1 MSDTHTDLV
10 IELSSSTPGSNSH
23 SPDNEES
30 RLVTELR
37 RWLQPGVEVALTF
50 HGFRA
55 ITAVLWLSEC
65 EQDHSFRAGVR
76 LLGVSALSEEEQP
89 VEDAQPADRLQNVIR
104 AVTGPKITRVPF

>member
-10 IELSSSTPGSNSH
+10 IQLSSSARVPGS
-23 SPDNEES
+23 PDVDNEES
-30 RLVTELR
+30 RLVGELR

-55 ITAVLWLSEC
+55 ITSILWLSEC
-65 EQDHSFRAGVR
+65 EVDHSFRAGVR

-89 VEDAQPADRLQNVIR
+89 TDAQSPDTHRNLIR
-104 AVTGPKITRVPF
+104 AVTGPQITRVPF